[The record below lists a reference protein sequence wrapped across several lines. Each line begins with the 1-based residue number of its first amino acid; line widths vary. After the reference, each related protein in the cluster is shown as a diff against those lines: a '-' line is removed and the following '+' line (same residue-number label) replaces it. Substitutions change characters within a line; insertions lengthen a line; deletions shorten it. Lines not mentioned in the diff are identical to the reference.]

1 MARKRKKGSQKRQ
14 NAAGD
19 SRVSVLT
26 EDGDTFNPFKDIKNV
41 NVEVLKKTNKIDNK
55 KKNIKKEPIVE
66 KLDDDVSFADIFQ
79 QWEKGGVINAK
90 KANQTPKKEADNE
103 DFAKIFD
110 QWEIS
115 QGLKPKYAK
124 KPKDSPNRKVS
135 KYKPTKD
142 FGKLLDQFENGT
154 SLNNKT
160 DKKIKQ
166 KNNKKIYSKK
176 ELNQNNS
183 IEKEEKVLK
192 NISSHQIKEDDKI
205 SDAKKDVAWSAN
217 SNYSP
222 KIESVD
228 KKEPS
233 PKSEKDKHG
242 QKNSDNSNLRGKEI
256 SDMDIKVQSPKT
268 KSKWDF
274 SDIYGA
280 WESKHSE
287 EEMIEAKKLKEKKES
302 KGISISYLRS
312 MKPQDEIDLHGLTSD
327 IAALKV
333 SEFLV
338 NSRNKGLK
346 KVSIITGKGLH
357 SENGKCVLR
366 EVALEEIRFSNIV
379 REAYHPKAIDGG
391 SGVIWVIFKSIT
403 DKKIYY

>member
-1 MARKRKKGSQKRQ
+1 MARKRKKGSQNRQ

-41 NVEVLKKTNKIDNK
+41 NVEVLKKTDKINNK
-55 KKNIKKEPIVE
+55 KKNIKKEAIVE
-66 KLDDDVSFADIFQ
+66 KLDDDVSFADIFK
-79 QWEKGGVINAK
+79 QWEKGGVVNAK
-90 KANQTPKKEADNE
+90 KVKQTPKKEEENE
-103 DFAKIFD
+103 DFAKIFN

-124 KPKDSPNRKVS
+124 KAKDNPNRKVS

-154 SLNNKT
+154 SLNNTT

-166 KNNKKIYSKK
+166 KNNKKIDSKN

-183 IEKEEKVLK
+183 FKKEEKVLK
-192 NISSHQIKEDDKI
+192 NKSSHQIKEDDKI

-233 PKSEKDKHG
+233 PKSEKEKYG
-242 QKNSDNSNLRGKEI
+242 QKKRDNSDLRGKEI
-256 SDMDIKVQSPKT
+256 SHMDQKVQSPKT

-287 EEMIEAKKLKEKKES
+287 EEMIEAKKQKEKKDS